1 VFGIRSEVN
10 VYVGE
15 REASVTGAIQAEILP
30 LLA

>member
-1 VFGIRSEVN
+1 VN

-15 REASVTGAIQAEILP
+15 HEARVTGAIQEEILP